1 MASMIGV
8 EHAKNLVQEVADVTA
23 VLSLLDGK
31 TSIYRV
37 LTSRG
42 RGCAS
47 SPWGTEEVARWTAS
61 SQSARGGLSVR
72 RSNGRTRVAAGV

>member
-8 EHAKNLVQEVADVTA
+8 EHVKNLVQEVADVTA

-37 LTSRG
+37 LD
-42 RGCAS
+42 
-47 SPWGTEEVARWTAS
+47 
-61 SQSARGGLSVR
+61 Q
-72 RSNGRTRVAAGV
+72 

>member
-8 EHAKNLVQEVADVTA
+8 EHAKNQEVADVTT

-37 LTSRG
+37 LD
-42 RGCAS
+42 
-47 SPWGTEEVARWTAS
+47 
-61 SQSARGGLSVR
+61 Q
-72 RSNGRTRVAAGV
+72 